1 MSQSPEFKATMNMTA
16 NTLGKDLLSALV
28 LEMKMMPDTWVK
40 LSEKKQNDI
49 IDRLR
54 SRVDASVKMAVHLI
68 AANGR
73 TVVQGDLDKI
83 TIKDGAQ
90 ALIKIGKSVAALH
103 ELAEAQGQA
112 VLLVLSGGEGQYTG
126 GMDEVRGESDQRAF
140 EMGREYTDG
149 DGDGMPDADAPADD
163 GVVDVDAKT
172 VAIEHQPLQEEL
184 DASYE
189 EGYKAASEGNP
200 ESDCPVVA
208 GPLCIEWVKGWK
220 DWHDEHPEEDPIYA
234 DVEAFVIAK
243 QRVSITQIQRH
254 FTIGYNRAARLVER
268 LEAKGVISAAD
279 ADGHRKVLKSTED
292 QEG

>member
-1 MSQSPEFKATMNMTA
+1 MSQSPEMKATMNMTA

-54 SRVDASVKMAVHLI
+54 NRVDASVKMAVHLI

-112 VLLVLSGGEGQYTG
+112 VLLVLSGGDSQFTG
-126 GMDEVRGESDQRAF
+126 GMDEVSGESDQRSF

-149 DGDGMPDADAPADD
+149 DGDGMPDADAPDDD

-172 VAIEHQPLQEEL
+172 ISIEHQPLQEEL
-184 DASYE
+184 DAAYQAGRNAAA
-189 EGYKAASEGNP
+189 EGKP
-200 ESDCPVVA
+200 ESNCPVMA
-208 GPLCIEWVKGWK
+208 GPLCIKWVKGWK
-220 DWHDEHPEEDPIYA
+220 DWHDEHPEEDPLYA
-234 DVEAFVIAK
+234 DVETFVIEK

-254 FTIGYNRAARLVER
+254 FNIGYNRAARLVER

-279 ADGHRKVLKSTED
+279 ADGQRKVLKNTED